1 MPLDTFERSTPRLF
15 NRGPTPLVRLLLAT
29 TLGIFLMVAD
39 SRFGIGSTARSVT
52 ATVLAPLQWLGAQ
65 PVKTVNLLGTYVTT
79 VETAKQTQEQAATL
93 MAQQALKAQ
102 RADLLMRENQ
112 SLRELLSLEQ
122 ALPIQARAAEVVYI
136 APDPFTRRVV
146 INKGSSAGIVEGA
159 PVIDASGLLGQ
170 VLRVYPL
177 SSEVTLIDN
186 PEHATPIINSRT
198 GERGLAYGDSQSPQA
213 SALEVRFMASN
224 ADFKVGDV
232 LTTSGL
238 GGVYPAGLP
247 VGTVSLVDR
256 RSNTSFTRVQA
267 TPAAKPLALG
277 YVLVLEPQEQ
287 VKSEAAAS
295 AASAAAAAKADRKA
309 GAAGRNRPGVK
320 Q

>member
-1 MPLDTFERSTPRLF
+1 ML
-15 NRGPTPLVRLLLAT
+15 
-29 TLGIFLMVAD
+29 I
-39 SRFGIGSTARSVT
+39 
-52 ATVLAPLQWLGAQ
+52 
-65 PVKTVNLLGTYVTT
+65 
-79 VETAKQTQEQAATL
+79 
-93 MAQQALKAQ
+93 AQQALKAQ
-102 RADLLMRENQ
+102 RAELLQRENEQ
-112 SLRELLSLEQ
+112 LRQMLSLQQ
-122 ALPIQARAAEVVYI
+122 ALPINARAAEIVYI
-136 APDPFTRRVV
+136 APDPFTRKAV
-146 INKGSSAGIVEGA
+146 INKGSTQGVAPGS
-159 PVIDASGLLGQ
+159 PVIDSTGLLGQ
-170 VLRVYPL
+170 TIRVFPL

-224 ADFKVGDV
+224 ADFRVGDV

-287 VKSEAAAS
+287 VKSEAVAAAAS
-295 AASAAAAAKADRKA
+295 AATAARTPQRKSPA
-309 GAAGRNRPGVK
+309 GKERPGQGAK
-320 Q
+320 R

>member
-1 MPLDTFERSTPRLF
+1 MLSWIDGQPAESL
-15 NRGPTPLVRLLLAT
+15 
-29 TLGIFLMVAD
+29 
-39 SRFGIGSTARSVT
+39 SV
-52 ATVLAPLQWLGAQ
+52 Q
-65 PVKTVNLLGTYVTT
+65 
-79 VETAKQTQEQAATL
+79 
-93 MAQQALKAQ
+93 
-102 RADLLMRENQ
+102 D
-112 SLRELLSLEQ
+112 
-122 ALPIQARAAEVVYI
+122 
-136 APDPFTRRVV
+136 
-146 INKGSSAGIVEGA
+146 
-159 PVIDASGLLGQ
+159 
-170 VLRVYPL
+170 
-177 SSEVTLIDN
+177 
-186 PEHATPIINSRT
+186 
-198 GERGLAYGDSQSPQA
+198 RGLAYGDSQSPQA

>member
-1 MPLDTFERSTPRLF
+1 MC
-15 NRGPTPLVRLLLAT
+15 
-29 TLGIFLMVAD
+29 GIVAAVAD
-39 SRFGIGSTARSVT
+39 RNIV
-52 ATVLAPLQWLGAQ
+52 PQ
-65 PVKTVNLLGTYVTT
+65 LLEG
-79 VETAKQTQEQAATL
+79 
-93 MAQQALKAQ
+93 
-102 RADLLMRENQ
+102 
-112 SLRELLSLEQ
+112 LRKLEY
-122 ALPIQARAAEVVYI
+122 RGY
-136 APDPFTRRVV
+136 D
-146 INKGSSAGIVEGA
+146 SAGLA
-159 PVIDASGLLGQ
+159 LIDASGLLGQ

>member
-159 PVIDASGLLGQ
+159 PVIGASGLLGQ
-170 VLRVYPL
+170 VVR
-177 SSEVTLIDN
+177 
-186 PEHATPIINSRT
+186 EHLDRLGELTP
-198 GERGLAYGDSQSPQA
+198 
-213 SALEVRFMASN
+213 
-224 ADFKVGDV
+224 
-232 LTTSGL
+232 
-238 GGVYPAGLP
+238 
-247 VGTVSLVDR
+247 
-256 RSNTSFTRVQA
+256 
-267 TPAAKPLALG
+267 
-277 YVLVLEPQEQ
+277 
-287 VKSEAAAS
+287 
-295 AASAAAAAKADRKA
+295 
-309 GAAGRNRPGVK
+309 
-320 Q
+320 